1 LYREASGRAEAVVS
15 GSGVTPGDRL
25 FLEVESGEP
34 VHVYV
39 LNEDDKGNRYVLF
52 PLAGLDSS
60 NPLPAGVRHRL
71 PGRRSGVPQAWEVSS
86 AGGREAFLVVA
97 ARVALPDLEREL
109 GSFEAADPARRPEH
123 GEPATGEAVLRGI
136 GGLAASSAGPTGGV
150 RSLDRLAARLAAQQ
164 QADGSVWVQQL
175 ELSNPGG

>member
-1 LYREASGRAEAVVS
+1 VASG
-15 GSGVTPGDRL
+15 GGVTPGDRL
-25 FLEVESGEP
+25 FLELESGEP

-39 LNEDDKGNRYVLF
+39 LNEDDQGNRYVLF
-52 PLAGLDSS
+52 PLAGLDSA

-97 ARVALPDLEREL
+97 ARTALPDLEREL

-123 GEPATGEAVLRGI
+123 GEPATGDAVLRGI
-136 GGLAASSAGPTGGV
+136 GGLAASSASPAGSS

-164 QADGSVWVQQL
+164 RADGSVWVQQL